1 MSLWEIL
8 ELVLV
13 GVVAGGAGGLLG
25 IGGSVIVIP
34 AMAFIFHDRPWHNQ
48 HLYQGAAMVV
58 NLAVALPATLQHR
71 RNRAI
76 PWDVVRILAPA
87 TALAMVLGVFVSNR
101 IPGDELRVIFGVFLL
116 YVAAI
121 TLRKA
126 VHRQADFVAGE
137 MRTTAPRVGAVGGVM
152 GLAGGVLGIGGG
164 LISVPMLHT
173 LCRLP
178 LRQCIAASAATMVV
192 SAPIGAA
199 FKVATLGQH
208 DAHWSDALVLALI
221 LAPTMVLGGYL
232 GAGLTHRLPLTIVR
246 AVFAVLVLVMAGR
259 MFGAY

>member
-1 MSLWEIL
+1 MTAWEIL

-13 GVVAGGAGGLLG
+13 GIVAGGAGGLLG
-25 IGGSVIVIP
+25 IGGSIIVIP

-48 HLYQGAAMVV
+48 HLYQAAAMIV
-58 NLAVALPATLQHR
+58 NLAVALPATLQHH

-87 TALAMVLGVFVSNR
+87 TVVAILAGVLISNR
-101 IPGDELRVIFGVFLL
+101 IPGETLRVVFGVFLL
-116 YVAAI
+116 YVAF
-121 TLRKA
+121 TTMRKA
-126 VHRQADFVAGE
+126 VHRQADFAPGDL
-137 MRTTAPRVGAVGGVM
+137 RATLPRVSAVGGAM

-164 LISVPMLHT
+164 LISVPLLHT

-178 LRQCIAASAATMVV
+178 LRHCIAASAATMVV

-199 FKVATLGQH
+199 LKVATLGQH
-208 DAHWSDALVLALI
+208 NASWRDALVLSLV
-221 LAPTMVLGGYL
+221 LCPTMVLGGYL

-246 AVFAVLVLVMAGR
+246 AVFAVLVLMMAGR